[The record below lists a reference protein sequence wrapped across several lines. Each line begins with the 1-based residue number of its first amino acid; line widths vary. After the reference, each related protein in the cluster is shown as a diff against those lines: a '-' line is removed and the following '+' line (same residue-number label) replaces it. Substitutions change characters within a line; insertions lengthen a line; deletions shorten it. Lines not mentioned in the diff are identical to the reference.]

1 MHPNSSQ
8 LFGQGLCGQAH
19 PFSIQ
24 LIEHLPQLHV
34 GLCIC
39 TLCNIFLHSIV
50 STHAVRQPSQVDPLP
65 KGNIF
70 RRPARQHEQPM
81 FFPASPQETSPK
93 CSFRSHEVGCRRRQ
107 ERICC
112 KQGRAKNMC
121 SHGKGIGP
129 RLPSI
134 DSVPRLPLLSLAPGC
149 HLRNQARRQQQW

>member
-24 LIEHLPQLHV
+24 LFEHVPQLHV

-39 TLCNIFLHSIV
+39 TLRNIFLHSIV
-50 STHAVRQPSQVDPLP
+50 SAHAVRQASQGKFFKFKNNLFPE
-65 KGNIF
+65 
-70 RRPARQHEQPM
+70 RQHPQE
-81 FFPASPQETSPK
+81 SPQGTSPK

-134 DSVPRLPLLSLAPGC
+134 LGQEPLLFWWQERLYDC
-149 HLRNQARRQQQW
+149 